1 LRAGRAADG
10 IPDEMRASVPIP
22 FRDQDDLEE
31 AGTAAYLRLE
41 PDPDH
46 AGYRGALF
54 QVNARG
60 EPVEFTY
67 NRVETPNSYLWRPAD
82 VHRAALRRLTASLLA
97 ACPRVPRVL
106 FALAAEAPSELF
118 CQDLQVAIPVGRV
131 AAALDTAGYSALE
144 VVEDV
149 PPAGGTGPLPPAP
162 SPARGGGE
170 DALVL
175 APPLHIFWYPAPPS
189 AGTPERDLVQRMV
202 AAGLL
207 LEPFDRAARGLA
219 EVYGPADPVRP

>member
-1 LRAGRAADG
+1 
-10 IPDEMRASVPIP
+10 MRARVPIP

-41 PDPDH
+41 PDPDR

-118 CQDLQVAIPVGRV
+118 CQDLQVAIPIGRV
-131 AAALDTAGYSALE
+131 AAALDTAGYSTLE

-149 PPAGGTGPLPPAP
+149 PPAAGPEQEPS
-162 SPARGGGE
+162 SPAGAG
-170 DALVL
+170 A

-207 LEPFDRAARGLA
+207 LEPFERAARGLA